1 MADVAEST
9 SALSEAINLLN
20 TETDSLLVKFGQVSD
35 KSKVWNIASRIL
47 SGSGLWKLQ
56 NRIRAVGNVINVFSE
71 ANEEALKSQLKAW
84 EAHEKMEKTLRKL
97 GDAKDKIAQID
108 KEDIRVKALR
118 LQGMGREEAIMR
130 VQNDLREKY
139 EKTEDALQ
147 KKVNK
152 SMKLSR
158 AGEFLRGGKT
168 LQTDGEGGQGW
179 KESKGP
185 GAFTTNEFKRAFDR
199 NKFARKQFRNWR
211 KNMSWEKVRDKFGKK
226 LSKVGKLV
234 DIAFSFLMKF
244 MMYLLLAT
252 LVIMLLR
259 NAWPTF
265 KDALEK
271 IGGIKQYFTE
281 ALEGVKQILMGVWK
295 VLSGVF
301 QGDFR
306 KVFSGLADIF
316 LGVWKVAF
324 AGIKIVI
331 KIIIATLM
339 IIPMKIIDGLKWLWE
354 KVKEKLPKMPK
365 RPKWLGGK
373 AGGGPVN
380 TGGMAIVGE
389 RGPELVTLPGGSRIH
404 SNRQSMGNTIHV
416 HVDGRVGASDAEI
429 RDIANKVAREIN
441 MRMNRTGNTMGA
453 F

>member
-1 MADVAEST
+1 MADVASST

-20 TETDSLLVKFGQVSD
+20 TETDSLLVKFGQMSD
-35 KSKVWNIASRIL
+35 KSKVWTIASRVL

-56 NRIRAVGNVINVFSE
+56 NRIRALGQTINVFSE
-71 ANEEALKSQLKAW
+71 ANDEALKSQLKAW

-97 GDAKDKIAQID
+97 ADAKDKISEID
-108 KEDIRVKALR
+108 KKDIRVKALR
-118 LQGMGREEAIMR
+118 LQGLTKEEAVMR

-158 AGEFLRGGKT
+158 VGEFLKGGKT

-185 GAFTTNEFKRAFDR
+185 GAFTKNEFKRAFDR
-199 NKFARKQFRNWR
+199 TKFARKQFREWR
-211 KNMSWEKVRDKFGKK
+211 QGMSWKKARDKIGKK
-226 LSKVGKLV
+226 MGKIGKLI

-306 KVFSGLADIF
+306 KVFSGLGDIF
-316 LGVWKVAF
+316 FGVLKVAF
-324 AGIKIVI
+324 AGLKIVI
-331 KIIIATLM
+331 KIIIAA
-339 IIPMKIIDGLKWLWE
+339 IIAIPLKILDGLKWLWG

-389 RGPELVTLPGGSRIH
+389 RGPELVTLPGGSRVH
-404 SNRQSMGNTIHV
+404 SNRQSIGNTIHV
-416 HVDGRVGASDAEI
+416 HVNGRGGASDAEI